1 MQKKL
6 ASLVFLMAM
15 GANVWADENLYA
27 QNYKAQNTS
36 NLVSLD
42 ANPDTKIYVSN
53 HKDDDNISMLEK
65 GYDMMGTS
73 GFEAGTVPADLALQ
87 HGRVIKADTVLVYT
101 KYGSAKTA
109 ASKISAIKESAK
121 KNGGEADPNDLQ
133 EEPTQ
138 YKYFASYWAKLPTP
152 LLGVHIIKLIPKN
165 LDDDEKAAANNGLK
179 ILAVIK
185 DSPADK
191 AGLMRGD
198 VLYKIGSTT
207 LNKPEELS
215 PAVRKLQG
223 QTVPIEYER
232 DGAKAIT
239 TAKINQRLNI

>member
-1 MQKKL
+1 MQNKL

-15 GANVWADENLYA
+15 SANSLAAENLYA
-27 QNYKAQNTS
+27 QNYKAQNIG
-36 NLVSLD
+36 NLVSLEP
-42 ANPDTKIYVSN
+42 NPDTKMYVSN
-53 HKDDDNISMLEK
+53 HKDEDNISMLEK

-73 GFEAGTVPADLALQ
+73 GFEAGDVPADLALQ
-87 HGRVIKADTVLVYT
+87 HGRTIKADTVLVYS

-121 KNGGEADPNDLQ
+121 KNGGEVDPNDLQ
-133 EEPTQ
+133 DEPTQ

-165 LDDDEKAAANNGLK
+165 LDENEKKVSASNSGLK
-179 ILAVIK
+179 VLAVIK

-191 AGLMRGD
+191 AGLVRGD
-198 VLYKIGSTT
+198 VLYKIGSTS
-207 LNKPEELS
+207 LNKPEDLS
-215 PAVRKLQG
+215 PAVRQLQG

-239 TAKINQRLNI
+239 TAKINQR

>member
-1 MQKKL
+1 MQNKL

-15 GANVWADENLYA
+15 SIQAQAAENLYA
-27 QNYKAQNTS
+27 KNYKAQNS
-36 NLVSLD
+36 GNLMSLE

-53 HKDDDNISMLEK
+53 HKDEDNISMLEK

-73 GFEAGTVPADLALQ
+73 GFEAEDVPADHALQ
-87 HGRVIKADTVLVYT
+87 HGKAIKADTVLVYS

-121 KNGGEADPNDLQ
+121 KNGGEVDPNDLQ
-133 EEPTQ
+133 DEATQ

-152 LLGVHIIKLIPKN
+152 LLGVHIIKLIPKTV
-165 LDDDEKAAANNGLK
+165 DEDVKKATVANNGLK
-179 ILAVIK
+179 VLAVIK

-198 VLYKIGSTT
+198 VLYKIGATS

-215 PAVRKLQG
+215 PAVRQLQG

-232 DGAKAIT
+232 DGAKAVT
-239 TAKINQRLNI
+239 TAKINQR